1 MGDLK
6 DVTITTGEGEVLSV
20 NEYQKKKFASD
31 LPGVIHSEVKRR
43 KSPIISKLGLHV
55 PEKESTSFPGQVT
68 GFERSIAKIC
78 VFFSSRNLSPF
89 DLRSITLLINV
100 GDWEQFS
107 LQEIRS
113 KVSLALL
120 KLEKVGLL
128 EVYRDGDVK
137 LYRLSLGK
145 KFDEV
150 DIALCGLSLDTFE
163 ANYLK
168 KKLGSRDLNEEEKVS
183 LLSLEQKLKAIEE
196 KHNPRNKWYRPHIMF
211 RVGDEKEGRD
221 ERSKRMSGAPKP
233 KTGDYAGVSINQAF
247 VIWSR
252 KNLNKATT
260 PKEIA
265 KDIGCSVSPIF
276 LICRALIALS
286 EVKDS
291 PCFHKFIKRE
301 NPDKP
306 KSFQYIVK
314 GVFSPIDLE
323 KSIAIYKRDYQGKG
337 KIGPPEKGKPLPAP
351 LKPTEGDF
359 PDRTK
364 EEIEQVFD
372 MSIPQGVDIFT
383 ESSSIFFY
391 TQLMGYM
398 KKVDK
403 DWIRSNN
410 EKKTKIRSL
419 VKDLK
424 SYLGDDPEKT
434 LNILKMLAE
443 TLGVILS

>member
-163 ANYLK
+163 A
-168 KKLGSRDLNEEEKVS
+168 
-183 LLSLEQKLKAIEE
+183 IEE

-252 KNLNKATT
+252 KNLNRATT

-276 LICRALIALS
+276 LICRALIALC